1 MSATAVHTQQNDQQL
16 DEGPVDDP
24 QRLRVISYGGGVQST
39 ALLALAAAHT
49 IPFRR
54 FLFANVG
61 HDSEHPAT
69 LDYLHRWA
77 VPFAAAHHLELI
89 ELRRVRR
96 DGRLETLYGRL
107 TDPDTRF
114 IPIPARGASGAPG
127 HRLCTADFKIR
138 VIAAWLKAQGASKKR
153 PATVG
158 LGISLD
164 EIQRITNRKVEAYER
179 LVYPLLDHDP
189 PLRRTDCTRL
199 IRDAGL
205 PVPPKSACWFCPM
218 RTQQSWLAMRVDEP
232 ALFQR
237 VVELEQLLNQR
248 RTALG
253 LRPVWFSHRTK
264 PLDQAV
270 PDGVQPLPLAA
281 PLAGPDNGSDTG
293 CDNGWCMT

>member
-1 MSATAVHTQQNDQQL
+1 MSTTTIHDQDQ
-16 DEGPVDDP
+16 
-24 QRLRVISYGGGVQST
+24 LRVISYGGGVQST
-39 ALLALAAAHT
+39 ALLAMAAAGT
-49 IPFRR
+49 IAFRR

-61 HDSEHPAT
+61 DDSEHPAT

-77 VPFAAAHHLELI
+77 VPFAAAHHLELT

-96 DGRLETLYGRL
+96 DGSTETLYGRL

-127 HRLCTADFKIR
+127 RRLCTADFKIH
-138 VIAAWLKAQGASKKR
+138 VIAAWLKAHGASKKR

-164 EIQRITNRKVEAYER
+164 EIQRITNRKVEAHER

-189 PLRRTDCTRL
+189 PLRRTDCTRI

-205 PVPPKSACWFCPM
+205 PVPGKSACWFCPM
-218 RTQQSWLAMRVDEP
+218 RTNSSWLAMRVDEP
-232 ALFQR
+232 SLFQR
-237 VVELEQLLNQR
+237 VVELEHVLNQR
-248 RTALG
+248 REHLG

-270 PDGVQPLPLAA
+270 PDGIQPLPLVD
-281 PLAGPDNGSDTG
+281 PDTG
-293 CDNGWCMT
+293 CDNGWCWT